1 MLSVMRNNSKKTRM
15 NAGDDYIL
23 SDQSPFAIQEAY
35 KALRTSLIFSTTKR
49 DCQVILVT
57 SGDRN
62 EAKSTTA
69 VNLALCFA
77 QNRNRVLLID
87 CDLRMPT
94 IAGKLKLPGN
104 PGLTD
109 MLVGRA
115 KASEAIRKMATGLY
129 VLPAGTLP
137 PHPAEL
143 LGSDMMKQFLEKLK
157 PNFDQ
162 IILDTPPVIAMSD
175 ALLLS
180 PCTSGVVLVSRE
192 GESSIKNLRLAIQ
205 KLEFAKAHIFGLVLT
220 GDKSEKFR
228 RGKTGYG
235 YGKGYENAFR
245 E

>member
-1 MLSVMRNNSKKTRM
+1 MLSVLKNGNKKVKVNN
-15 NAGDDYIL
+15 GDGYIL
-23 SDQSPFAIQEAY
+23 DDQSPFAIQEAY
-35 KALRTSLIFSTTKR
+35 KALRTGLIFSTTQR

-57 SGDRN
+57 SADRN
-62 EAKSTTA
+62 ETKSTTA
-69 VNLALCFA
+69 VNLALCFS
-77 QNRNRVLLID
+77 QNRSRVLLID
-87 CDLRMPT
+87 CDLRLPT
-94 IAGKLKLPGN
+94 IAGKLRLPGN

-115 KASEAIRKMATGLY
+115 KASEAIRKITTGLY

-137 PHPAEL
+137 PHPAEF
-143 LGSDMMKQFLEKLK
+143 LGSDMMKQFIEKIK

-162 IILDTPPVIAMSD
+162 IILDTPPVVAMSD
-175 ALLLS
+175 AMLLS
-180 PCTSGVVLVSRE
+180 PCSNGVVLVCRE
-192 GESSIKNLRLAIQ
+192 GESSVKNLRLAIQ

-235 YGKGYENAFR
+235 YGYEIASR